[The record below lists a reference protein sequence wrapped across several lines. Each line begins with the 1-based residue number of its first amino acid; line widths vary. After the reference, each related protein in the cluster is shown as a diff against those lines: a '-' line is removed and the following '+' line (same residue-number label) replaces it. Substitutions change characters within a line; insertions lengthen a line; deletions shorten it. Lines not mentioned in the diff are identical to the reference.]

1 MRKLLISL
9 PGRLVCAAAVLVMVA
24 GLFVGGAQP
33 VAVGLL
39 SEPWDKL
46 AHATV
51 FAVLTTLLALALQA
65 KPPQPG
71 ARWASR
77 PGAALAVAAVLA
89 GAVGVADELHQAT
102 LPGRVAGL
110 DDLLADAVGFVWGCW
125 WRGGF
130 GGEGAGGHGLL
141 RR

>member
-1 MRKLLISL
+1 MMRKMLNSL
-9 PGRLVCAAAVLVMVA
+9 PGRLVCATAVLLMVV

-33 VAVGLL
+33 VAVGLFT
-39 SEPWDKL
+39 EPWDKL

-51 FAVLTTLLALALQA
+51 FAVLTALLALALQGSA
-65 KPPQPG
+65 PQPG
-71 ARWASR
+71 ARWALP

-110 DDLLADAVGFVWGCW
+110 DDLLADAVGVGVGLWVAWGF
-125 WRGGF
+125 WR
-130 GGEGAGGHGLL
+130 
-141 RR
+141 

>member
-1 MRKLLISL
+1 MKKLLNSL
-9 PGRLVCAAAVLVMVA
+9 PGRLLCAAAVLLMVV

-39 SEPWDKL
+39 TDPWDKL

-51 FAVLTTLLALALQA
+51 FAMLTALLALALQGRA
-65 KPPQPG
+65 LQPG
-71 ARWASR
+71 ARWALR

-110 DDLLADAVGFVWGCW
+110 DDLLADAVGVCVGLWVA
-125 WRGGF
+125 RGGASAL
-130 GGEGAGGHGLL
+130 G
-141 RR
+141 

>member
-1 MRKLLISL
+1 MIKKLLNSL
-9 PGRLVCAAAVLVMVA
+9 HGRLLCASAVLLMVV

-39 SEPWDKL
+39 TEPWDKL

-51 FAVLTTLLALALQA
+51 FAVLTALLALALQG

-71 ARWASR
+71 ARWALR
-77 PGAALAVAAVLA
+77 PGTALAVAALLA

-110 DDLLADAVGFVWGCW
+110 DDLLADAVGICLGLWVARGF
-125 WRGGF
+125 WR
-130 GGEGAGGHGLL
+130 
-141 RR
+141 

>member
-1 MRKLLISL
+1 MKKLLNYL
-9 PGRLVCAAAVLVMVA
+9 PGRLLCAAAVLLMVV

-33 VAVGLL
+33 MAVGLFT
-39 SEPWDKL
+39 EPWDKL

-51 FAVLTTLLALALQA
+51 FAVLTALLALALQG

-71 ARWASR
+71 ARWALR

-110 DDLLADAVGFVWGCW
+110 DDLLADAVGVCV
-125 WRGGF
+125 
-130 GGEGAGGHGLL
+130 GLL
-141 RR
+141 VARGFWR

>member
-1 MRKLLISL
+1 MRKLFNSL
-9 PGRLVCAAAVLVMVA
+9 PGRLLCAAAVLLMVV

-33 VAVGLL
+33 MAVGLFT
-39 SEPWDKL
+39 EPWDKL

-51 FAVLTTLLALALQA
+51 FAVLTALLALALQG

-71 ARWASR
+71 ARWALR

-110 DDLLADAVGFVWGCW
+110 DDLLADAVGVCVGLWVARGL
-125 WRGGF
+125 WR
-130 GGEGAGGHGLL
+130 
-141 RR
+141 

>member
-1 MRKLLISL
+1 MKKLLISL
-9 PGRLVCAAAVLVMVA
+9 PGRLLCASAVLLMVV

-33 VAVGLL
+33 VAVGLFT
-39 SEPWDKL
+39 EPWDKL

-51 FAVLTTLLALALQA
+51 FAVLTALLALALQG
-65 KPPQPG
+65 KPPHPG
-71 ARWASR
+71 ARWALR

>member
-1 MRKLLISL
+1 MKKLLISL
-9 PGRLVCAAAVLVMVA
+9 PGRLLCASAVLLMVV

-33 VAVGLL
+33 VAVGLFT
-39 SEPWDKL
+39 EPWDKL

-51 FAVLTTLLALALQA
+51 FAVLTALLALALQG

-71 ARWASR
+71 ARWALR
-77 PGAALAVAAVLA
+77 PGAALALAAVLA

-110 DDLLADAVGFVWGCW
+110 DDLLADAVGVCV
-125 WRGGF
+125 
-130 GGEGAGGHGLL
+130 GLL
-141 RR
+141 VARGFWR

>member
-1 MRKLLISL
+1 MIKKLLSSL
-9 PGRLVCAAAVLVMVA
+9 PGRLLCAAAVLLMVV

-39 SEPWDKL
+39 TEPWDKL

-51 FAVLTTLLALALQA
+51 LAVFTALLALALHGRA
-65 KPPQPG
+65 PQPG
-71 ARWASR
+71 ARWALR

-110 DDLLADAVGFVWGCW
+110 DDLLADAVGIGLGLWVARGF
-125 WRGGF
+125 WR
-130 GGEGAGGHGLL
+130 
-141 RR
+141 

>member
-9 PGRLVCAAAVLVMVA
+9 PGRLLCASAVLLMVV

-33 VAVGLL
+33 VAVGLFT
-39 SEPWDKL
+39 EPWDKL

-51 FAVLTTLLALALQA
+51 FAVLTALLALALQG
-65 KPPQPG
+65 KPPHPG
-71 ARWASR
+71 ARWALR
-77 PGAALAVAAVLA
+77 PSAALAMAALLA
-89 GAVGVADELHQAT
+89 GAVGMADELHQAT

-110 DDLLADAVGFVWGCW
+110 DDLLADALGFVWGCW

-130 GGEGAGGHGLL
+130 GGEGAGGHGLP
-141 RR
+141 RC

>member
-1 MRKLLISL
+1 MPLL
-9 PGRLVCAAAVLVMVA
+9 A
-24 GLFVGGAQP
+24 
-33 VAVGLL
+33 
-39 SEPWDKL
+39 

-51 FAVLTTLLALALQA
+51 FAVLTALLALALQG

-71 ARWASR
+71 ARWALR

-130 GGEGAGGHGLL
+130 GGEGAGGHGLP
-141 RR
+141 RCGRFSE

>member
-1 MRKLLISL
+1 MMRKLLISL

-71 ARWASR
+71 ARWALR

-110 DDLLADAVGFVWGCW
+110 DDWLADAVGVCV
-125 WRGGF
+125 
-130 GGEGAGGHGLL
+130 GLL
-141 RR
+141 VARGFWR